1 MKKLLIILTVLIL
14 MFSVCKKSNAATYQ
28 EAINKSNSTP
38 AMVLVYANWAD
49 NYQKCINNIEQV
61 KKYFGD
67 KYNYVVLDIATD
79 ETKAFNKTNSI
90 YTNLPYILLMRANGK
105 VQRYLDN
112 NCSQDAHCIIEKGRM
127 FIGE

>member
-1 MKKLLIILTVLIL
+1 MKKLLTVLTIMIL
-14 MFSVCKKSNAATYQ
+14 FFFCGKSNATTYQ
-28 EAINKSNSTP
+28 EAINKSASTP

-49 NYQKCINNIEQV
+49 NYQKCINNMVQV

-67 KYNYVVLDIATD
+67 KYNYVALDIATP
-79 ETKAFNKTNSI
+79 EAKAFNKTNSI

-112 NCSQDAHCIIEKGRM
+112 NCAQDTRCIIDKGRM